1 MADYSTPLGRV
12 RLLITDTSDV
22 PADQIF
28 SDEQLTAFLDM
39 SGENVYRAAAEALL
53 VMAANEAL
61 ISKKIR
67 TQDLAT
73 DGPAVS
79 AELRALAER
88 LTLKA
93 AEADAAAGTF
103 FELVPFAEPAALEG
117 VEWRF
122 P

>member
-22 PADQIF
+22 VADQIF
-28 SDEQLTAFLDM
+28 SDDQLAAFLDM
-39 SGENVYRAAAEALL
+39 AGESVYRAAAEALL

-61 ISKKIR
+61 TSKKIR

-88 LTLKA
+88 LTVKA
-93 AEADAAAGTF
+93 DEADAAAGTF
-103 FELVPFAEPAALEG
+103 FELVPFSAPAAVEG
-117 VEWRF
+117 VEWRL